1 MCDKLFRNI
10 VFHFPPF
17 TLHIYLCYFL
27 FPKTFFT
34 KDEKQCVTISSSFS
48 YFSNFKCCFQHGN
61 MILITFKLQRNN
73 FCKLNYAFLLTKNK
87 EEGKM
92 RNFHFLLFLLSL
104 NVILTFLLILHF
116 GLTRKFQKLY
126 TIMILLNCFEQNFF
140 SSNTAITN
148 SFVTL
153 PSQFSKFS

>member
-1 MCDKLFRNI
+1 
-10 VFHFPPF
+10 
-17 TLHIYLCYFL
+17 
-27 FPKTFFT
+27 
-34 KDEKQCVTISSSFS
+34 
-48 YFSNFKCCFQHGN
+48 
-61 MILITFKLQRNN
+61 
-73 FCKLNYAFLLTKNK
+73 
-87 EEGKM
+87 M